1 MQLSVD
7 LMDQVTS
14 QQEEDIKTIILNSIT
29 KLLPTIVKELT
40 PVVLEKS
47 KEIVEENYYLTQN
60 Q

>member
-47 KEIVEENYYLTQN
+47 KEIIEENYYLTQN